1 MHISD
6 FNYELPPELI
16 ARVPAT
22 PRDASRM
29 MVLDSRSGN
38 ITDSSFRNLPDFIQP
53 SDVIVLN
60 DTRVI
65 RARTR
70 ALLERRNGTSREM
83 EVFFAEPVREDAWQ
97 VLCKPGRRIRP
108 GDRAV
113 FGNGDFTGIFQE
125 NRGADLHVLELK
137 DAALVL
143 ERYGEVPLPPYIDRP
158 PTADDASN
166 YQTVF
171 ARQPGAV
178 AAPTAGLHFT
188 PGVLDAI
195 RSRGAKIVT
204 ITLHVGIGT
213 FLPLRTERPEEHV
226 LHSERYEVG
235 VEAATMLEE
244 AVLERR
250 RILAVGTTTTRTL
263 ESLML
268 RYGRIQAGSG
278 QTDLYILPGF
288 QFRIVGSLLTNFHLP
303 QSTLLMLVSAFAGRQ
318 TILDAYRLAV
328 SMNYRFYSYGDC
340 MLIHGRR

>member
-1 MHISD
+1 
-6 FNYELPPELI
+6 
-16 ARVPAT
+16 
-22 PRDASRM
+22 M
-29 MVLDSRSGN
+29 MVLDSQTGN
-38 ITDSSFRNLPDFIQP
+38 ITDSFFRNLPDFVQP

-70 ALLERRNGTSREM
+70 AVLQRSNGTSREM
-83 EVFFAEPVREDAWQ
+83 EVFFAEPLREDTWQ

-113 FGNGDFTGIFQE
+113 FGDGEFAGVFQE
-125 NRGADLHVLELK
+125 SQGTDLHVLELK

-143 ERYGEVPLPPYIDRP
+143 ERYGAIPLPPYIDRS
-158 PTADDASN
+158 PTTDDDSS

-188 PGVLDAI
+188 PEALDAI
-195 RSRGAKIVT
+195 RSKGAKIVT

-213 FLPLRTERPEEHV
+213 FLPVRSERPEEHV
-226 LHSERYEVG
+226 LHPERYEVS
-235 VEAATMLEE
+235 EETATVLEE
-244 AVLERR
+244 AIQDQR
-250 RILAVGTTTTRTL
+250 RIVAVGTTTTRTL

-268 RYGRIQAGSG
+268 RYGKIQAGSG

-288 QFRIVGSLLTNFHLP
+288 KFQIVGSLLTNFHLP
-303 QSTLLMLVSAFAGRQ
+303 QSTLLMLVSAFTGHQ
-318 TILDAYRLAV
+318 TILNAYRHAV